1 MPEREHPLWG
11 AVVGGDAVVVGG
23 WGFEGRGG
31 RVVAGVVGR
40 TPLMLAASAGA
51 EEAVALL
58 LELGA
63 DAARRDGQGRTAAD
77 LAFENGHA
85 DLGQRLG
92 PDAEADR
99 FLR

>member
-1 MPEREHPLWG
+1 VSAATG
-11 AVVGGDAVVVGG
+11 AD
-23 WGFEGRGG
+23 E
-31 RVVAGVVGR
+31 
-40 TPLMLAASAGA
+40 M
-51 EEAVALL
+51 VALL

-63 DAARRDGQGRTAAD
+63 DASRRDGEGRTAAD
-77 LAFENGHA
+77 MAFQSGHA

>member
-1 MPEREHPLWG
+1 MPEREHPLL
-11 AVVGGDAVVVGG
+11 AAARSGDAAAVRRLAS
-23 WGFEGRGG
+23 EAPGRLDD
-31 RVVAGVVGR
+31 AGEDGR

>member
-1 MPEREHPLWG
+1 MREPEHPLLA
-11 AVVGGDAVVVGG
+11 AVRSGDDAAVRRSAAEAPGRLDE
-23 WGFEGRGG
+23 EGPD
-31 RVVAGVVGR
+31 GR
-40 TPLMLAASAGA
+40 TPLMLAASTGA
-51 EEAVALL
+51 EEMVALL

-92 PDAEADR
+92 PDAEAER

>member
-1 MPEREHPLWG
+1 MPEREGSLSA
-11 AVVGGDAVVVGG
+11 AVRGGDAAAVRRLAS
-23 WGFEGRGG
+23 EAPGRLDE
-31 RVVAGVVGR
+31 AGEDGR
-40 TPLMLAASAGA
+40 TPLMLAAWAGA
-51 EEAVALL
+51 DDMVALL

-63 DAARRDGQGRTAAD
+63 DAARRDGEGRTAAD

-99 FLR
+99 VLR

>member
-1 MPEREHPLWG
+1 MPEREHPLLA
-11 AVVGGDAVVVGG
+11 AVRSGDAAAVRRLAS
-23 WGFEGRGG
+23 EAPGRLDD
-31 RVVAGVVGR
+31 AGEDGR

-92 PDAEADR
+92 PDAEAER

>member
-1 MPEREHPLWG
+1 MPERAHSLLA
-11 AVVGGDAVVVGG
+11 AVRGGDATALRRLAS
-23 WGFEGRGG
+23 EAPGRLDE
-31 RVVAGVVGR
+31 AGEDGR
-40 TPLMLAASAGA
+40 TPLMLAASTGA
-51 EEAVALL
+51 EEMVALL

>member
-1 MPEREHPLWG
+1 MRDPQDSLLA
-11 AVVGGDAVVVGG
+11 AVRGGDAADVRRLAA
-23 WGFEGRGG
+23 EAPGRLDETGPD
-31 RVVAGVVGR
+31 GR
-40 TPLMLAASAGA
+40 TPLMLAASTGA
-51 EEAVALL
+51 EEMVALL

-63 DAARRDGQGRTAAD
+63 DAARRDGKGRTAAD
-77 LAFENGHA
+77 LAFENGHT

>member
-1 MPEREHPLWG
+1 MPGPENPLLAAVRDGDG
-11 AVVGGDAVVVGG
+11 AAVRRLAAEEPGRLDQAGGD
-23 WGFEGRGG
+23 
-31 RVVAGVVGR
+31 GR
-40 TPLMLAASAGA
+40 TPLMAAAWAGA
-51 EEAVALL
+51 DEIVALL

>member
-1 MPEREHPLWG
+1 MPEPENSLIA
-11 AVVGGDAVVVGG
+11 AVRTGDA
-23 WGFEGRGG
+23 E
-31 RVVAGVVGR
+31 RVRHLAAGASERLDETGSDGR
-40 TPLMLAASAGA
+40 TPLMVAAAAGA
-51 EEAVALL
+51 DTMVALL

-63 DAARRDGQGRTAAD
+63 DAARRDGEGRTAAD
-77 LAFENGHA
+77 LAFRNGHA

>member
-1 MPEREHPLWG
+1 MPEREHPVLA
-11 AVVGGDAVVVGG
+11 AVRRGDAAAVRHSAS
-23 WGFEGRGG
+23 EAPARLDE
-31 RVVAGVVGR
+31 AGEDGR

-51 EEAVALL
+51 EEMVALL

-63 DAARRDGQGRTAAD
+63 DVARRDGQGRTAAD

-99 FLR
+99 VLR

>member
-1 MPEREHPLWG
+1 MQESEDAFPE
-11 AVVGGDAVVVGG
+11 AVRNGDA
-23 WGFEGRGG
+23 
-31 RVVAGVVGR
+31 AGVRRLAAGTPGLLDEAGPDGR
-40 TPLMLAASAGA
+40 TPLMLAAAAGA
-51 EEAVALL
+51 DEMVALL

-63 DAARRDGQGRTAAD
+63 DASRRDGEGRTAAD
-77 LAFENGHA
+77 MAFQSGHA